1 MELNNGSKW
10 SKSDSRSFAS
20 YAGSAETER
29 RIVRLDMRRDFLSQS
44 VDSHTEIGC
53 VSTKKCEDPWET
65 WEGTHGIILLRV
77 ARGRS

>member
-20 YAGSAETER
+20 YAESAETER

-53 VSTKKCEDPWET
+53 V
-65 WEGTHGIILLRV
+65 
-77 ARGRS
+77 